1 MWTEQGRNGREEDIE
16 TEGEG
21 QGEGEAE
28 LVSSDFI

>member
-16 TEGEG
+16 IEGEG

>member
-1 MWTEQGRNGREEDIE
+1 VWTEQGRNGREEDIE